1 MLAESK
7 DKSYSNEGNND
18 VLDLVEGKGSLILD
32 VGCGSG
38 SLARRLNANG
48 HTVDGITISEEEL
61 RQAKPFVRKVFLYNL
76 EGGLPVE
83 IPDGEYDYVI
93 CSHVLEHIAYPQ
105 KLLTDILRVLK
116 PGGSL
121 IVALPNVMH
130 YKSRLRLMAGRFD
143 YTDAGIWDYTHVRW
157 YTVDSAKEMLS
168 KSGFTITRDLV
179 TGELPLNSVAKRVL
193 PPGLRKGIYG
203 FLTSFSK
210 GLFGYQMLFKA
221 AKKG

>member
-7 DKSYSNEGNND
+7 DKSYANEGNDD
-18 VLDLVEGKGSLILD
+18 VLGMVEGEGARILD

-38 SLARRLNANG
+38 SLARRLQAKG
-48 HTVDGITISEEEL
+48 HAVDGITISEEEL
-61 RQAKPFVRKVFLYNL
+61 RQATPFVRNVYLYNL
-76 EGGLPVE
+76 EGGLPAE
-83 IPDGEYDYVI
+83 MPDGEFDYVI
-93 CSHVLEHIAYPQ
+93 CSHVLEHIVYPQ
-105 KLLTDILRVLK
+105 KLLGDIHRALK
-116 PGGSL
+116 PGGIL

-157 YTVDSAKEMLS
+157 YTVDSAKDLLS
-168 KSGFTITRDLV
+168 KSGFTISRYLV

-193 PPGLRKGIYG
+193 PAALRKTLYG
-203 FLTSFSK
+203 FLTSLSK